1 MAKPWS
7 EQQIQR
13 WTRELA
19 GHAKD
24 KDRARRKR
32 RLAGKTL
39 AAPARPRAHDL
50 PDRDALE
57 EGIELPDETGGDG
70 PDATSD

>member
-1 MAKPWS
+1 MGKPWS

-32 RLAGKTL
+32 RLAGE
-39 AAPARPRAHDL
+39 APAASSRPRAHAL
-50 PDRDALE
+50 PEDDAAE
-57 EGIELPDETGGDG
+57 DDADVTAETNAEGPDE
-70 PDATSD
+70 ASD